1 MQATSCLLHP
11 ASYILL
17 SYLGSNTSC
26 ATFCYLPSAIYL
38 LPATSCQPPP
48 CHFLRRATCACASYF
63 LPASF
68 CQLPSANSLLSNTS
82 CLLLPAASYPCSTS
96 YQLRLYQLPVD
107 WQSVLKLV
115 DPLGGQGWQASP
127 QPAPIEQQ
135 QSARVTPLRPPPSHL
150 SKELIL
156 NLFIYRVFIKYCAF
170 FQEFSK
176 VCHPLLAST
185 RLL

>member
-1 MQATSCLLHP
+1 M
-11 ASYILL
+11 
-17 SYLGSNTSC
+17 
-26 ATFCYLPSAIYL
+26 
-38 LPATSCQPPP
+38 PATSCQPPP
-48 CHFLRRATCACASYF
+48 VLPAPSDKLPALASYFLPATSCELHPAKLPRLKHLLRYLLLSTFCHLPSASYLFSTTSLSLSASYF

-82 CLLLPAASYPCSTS
+82 CLLLPAASYPCPTS
-96 YQLRLYQLPVD
+96 YLLRLYQLPVD

-156 NLFIYRVFIKYCAF
+156 NLFI
-170 FQEFSK
+170 
-176 VCHPLLAST
+176 
-185 RLL
+185 